1 VVDGLFLLPLVLP
14 PVVTGFALLVL
25 LGRNGPVG
33 RFLESAF
40 GVRVVFTIHAA
51 ILAAAVVAFPLMYQ
65 SAKAAFQSVD
75 PRLEDAARTLGAG
88 EARVF
93 LAVTLPLAWPGVV
106 AGMALAFARS
116 LGEFGATAMVAGN
129 IPGETTTVPL
139 AIYFLADAGELRTA
153 GLERPD
159 AGEIRLGGRVLVSRE
174 ARVWVP
180 PRERRCGLVFQDSA
194 LFPHLTVAGNVLFGA
209 RTADARARLPRLLE
223 SFHVTHLSARYPSE
237 LSGGE
242 TQRVALARALMAEP
256 EALLLD
262 EPFSSLDEDARRIA
276 QDEVL
281 AAHGEWRIPFVFVTH
296 DRAEAERVGDRILFL
311 RDGKQV
317 GEERR

>member
-1 VVDGLFLLPLVLP
+1 VSVFDWSPVWLSLRVALSALAIVVVLGTLAARWTARHAFPGRDVVDGLFLLPLVLP

-153 GLERPD
+153 GLY
-159 AGEIRLGGRVLVSRE
+159 ALGI
-174 ARVWVP
+174 
-180 PRERRCGLVFQDSA
+180 SA
-194 LFPHLTVAGNVLFGA
+194 LSMILVVGLNVWTRRRTPRWQRRAG
-209 RTADARARLPRLLE
+209 R
-223 SFHVTHLSARYPSE
+223 
-237 LSGGE
+237 
-242 TQRVALARALMAEP
+242 
-256 EALLLD
+256 
-262 EPFSSLDEDARRIA
+262 
-276 QDEVL
+276 
-281 AAHGEWRIPFVFVTH
+281 
-296 DRAEAERVGDRILFL
+296 
-311 RDGKQV
+311 
-317 GEERR
+317 